1 MNVSLIFSWL
11 QHFIQLPVY
20 GSPPSMAVHFHRKKE
35 ILESL
40 SHVQYFMKTPSSKL
54 PKLKEGNPTFIKG
67 NQIVRVFC
75 KCCLIGLLIYFVKGF
90 KVIRRPMRNGFS
102 FQIVL
107 KLLKFILMLLVVLYC
122 MFDQAY
128 LTQFKTKMQHEI
140 SLCHVFNLFPWLKL
154 YLL

>member
-20 GSPPSMAVHFHRKKE
+20 GSPSMAVHFHRKKE

-40 SHVQYFMKTPSSKL
+40 SHVQYFKKTPSSKL
-54 PKLKEGNPTFIKG
+54 PKLKMGNPTFIKG
-67 NQIVRVFC
+67 NQIVRVFG
-75 KCCLIGLLIYFVKGF
+75 KCCLIGLLIYFVKGC

-107 KLLKFILMLLVVLYC
+107 KLIKFFLCYWLHCIVC
-122 MFDQAY
+122 
-128 LTQFKTKMQHEI
+128 LTRHI
-140 SLCHVFNLFPWLKL
+140 
-154 YLL
+154 